1 MDPASIDHPWLSVIT
16 VVKDAPQDFAHTIAS
31 IAAQDL
37 TGVEYLVIDSSTNRT
52 AIPDVISKYPVISA
66 KYLWTEPAGIYPA
79 MNAGLAQAT
88 GDYVYFANAG
98 DMFFSSDVLVKVR
111 AAVTSAAPNWLFGDA
126 EIVEL
131 SGARVVTPRWDYL
144 TEKSVSFSRG
154 HFPCHQAMF
163 VKREILIGQG
173 GFDNTYSIVAD
184 YASFLK
190 LTLLADPLYLEFVV
204 ATFTEGGVSTTKW
217 QESFH
222 QFHRARKE
230 ILEPRG
236 TAALREQFESARRFA
251 MVFLHREIRSKMRA
265 VKP

>member
-16 VVKDAPQDFAHTIAS
+16 VVKDAPEDFAQTIAS

-98 DMFFSSDVLVKVR
+98 DMFFSSDVLVKVH
-111 AAVTSAAPNWLFGDA
+111 AAVASTAPLWLFGDA
-126 EIVEL
+126 EILEL
-131 SGARVVTPRWDYL
+131 SGAKVITPRWDYL
-144 TEKSVSFSRG
+144 SEKSVSFSRG
-154 HFPCHQAMF
+154 HFPCHQATF
-163 VKREILIGQG
+163 VRLEALIGQG

-184 YASFLK
+184 YAAFLK
-190 LTLLADPLYLEFVV
+190 LTLIADPVYLDFVI
-204 ATFTEGGVSTTKW
+204 ATFTEGGISTTKW
-217 QESFH
+217 RESFS

-230 ILEPRG
+230 ILKPHG
-236 TAALREQFESARRFA
+236 TAALREQFESSRRYA
-251 MVFLHREIRSKMRA
+251 MVYLHREIRSKLKA
-265 VKP
+265 AKP

>member
-1 MDPASIDHPWLSVIT
+1 
-16 VVKDAPQDFAHTIAS
+16 
-31 IAAQDL
+31 
-37 TGVEYLVIDSSTNRT
+37 
-52 AIPDVISKYPVISA
+52 
-66 KYLWTEPAGIYPA
+66 
-79 MNAGLAQAT
+79 
-88 GDYVYFANAG
+88 
-98 DMFFSSDVLVKVR
+98 
-111 AAVTSAAPNWLFGDA
+111 
-126 EIVEL
+126 
-131 SGARVVTPRWDYL
+131 
-144 TEKSVSFSRG
+144 
-154 HFPCHQAMF
+154 MF

-190 LTLLADPLYLEFVV
+190 LTMLADPLYLEFVV

-236 TAALREQFESARRFA
+236 TAALREQFESTRRFA